1 MLVPRVTFTDPE
13 LAAVGLSEEEA
24 RARGEIR
31 VLRWPYHENDRA
43 QAERTTEGMVKVI
56 TDRRGRILGAG
67 IVGAHA
73 GELIQ
78 MWALAISQRLKIK
91 AMIEWVAPYP
101 TLGEINKRAAYR
113 YYATAAS
120 NPAVRKLIGLFA
132 RLG

>member
-1 MLVPRVTFTDPE
+1 
-13 LAAVGLSEEEA
+13 
-24 RARGEIR
+24 
-31 VLRWPYHENDRA
+31 
-43 QAERTTEGMVKVI
+43 MVKVI

>member
-1 MLVPRVTFTDPE
+1 
-13 LAAVGLSEEEA
+13 
-24 RARGEIR
+24 
-31 VLRWPYHENDRA
+31 
-43 QAERTTEGMVKVI
+43 MVKVI

-78 MWALAISQRLKIK
+78 IWALAVSQRLRIK
-91 AMIEWVAPYP
+91 AMTEWISPYP

-120 NPAVRKLIGLFA
+120 NPIVRKVIGLLA
-132 RLG
+132 KLG